1 MGKKHVVCTSSDTK
15 RVILYYKMSTDHA
28 IREYARNQFKELYPG
43 KSIKPRNAELAVY
56 NWAVTQTVQSR
67 IAVKGKYE
75 TEEPS
80 WENRLFRW
88 RYKQRLMSVLFNLR
102 KNPDIM
108 KKTKPKDLETLT
120 AGQMWPDGPVGQAE
134 KKIREKETAMEMA
147 KAKHDEEY
155 EGILTCP
162 KCKSKKTSYYQMQT
176 RSADEVSFPAM
187 FCLSNKRRLTFLQ
200 PATNFCSCLCGHR
213 WRFC

>member
-1 MGKKHVVCTSSDTK
+1 
-15 RVILYYKMSTDHA
+15 MSGPPSIHTMTTEDPL
-28 IREYARNQFKELYPG
+28 RDYARGKFQELYPG

-56 NWAVTQTVQSR
+56 NWAVTHTNGAIVVNKNKHE
-67 IAVKGKYE
+67 IEK
-75 TEEPS
+75 PS

-88 RYKQRLMSVLFNLR
+88 RYKQRLLSVLFNL
-102 KNPDIM
+102 KNNPDM
-108 KKTKPKDLETLT
+108 LKKVKPKELETLT
-120 AGQMWPDGPVGQAE
+120 PGQMWPEGPWGQAE

-147 KAKHDEEY
+147 KAKNDAEY

-176 RSADEVSFPAM
+176 RSADE
-187 FCLSNKRRLTFLQ
+187 